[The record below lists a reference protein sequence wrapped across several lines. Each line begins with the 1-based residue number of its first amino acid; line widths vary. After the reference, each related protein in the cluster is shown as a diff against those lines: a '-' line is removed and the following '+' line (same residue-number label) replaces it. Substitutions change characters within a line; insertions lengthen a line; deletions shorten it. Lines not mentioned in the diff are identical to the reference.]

1 MVIPPVTCRIA
12 ALGLRGFFLP
22 KAVLYYWK
30 CQSFFSFWFLIRA
43 GLLSK
48 EKIYI
53 LVNSLALIA
62 TISLPISTALDQNAS
77 TKRTKA
83 SISFMPLLSFFLLLL
98 FSPPE
103 VAERRCS
110 HPEGWVGLCCFQ
122 GARGHAL
129 QGAERR
135 HSCAGMQEQMQSHEM
150 APQQLGDTALGWRWE
165 EQSLCLSLIA
175 LVRH

>member
-83 SISFMPLLSFFLLLL
+83 SISFMPLLSFFFYCYFLPLKLQNAAV
-98 FSPPE
+98 PIPR
-103 VAERRCS
+103 AESGCAAFRERGATRCRERS
-110 HPEGWVGLCCFQ
+110 AGTAVRECRSRCRAMRWPRSSWGTQHWV
-122 GARGHAL
+122 
-129 QGAERR
+129 GAERSR
-135 HSCAGMQEQMQSHEM
+135 ASAFHS
-150 APQQLGDTALGWRWE
+150 
-165 EQSLCLSLIA
+165 
-175 LVRH
+175 

>member
-62 TISLPISTALDQNAS
+62 TTSLPISTALIGTPALNARRHPSVSCLCCPFFFYCYFLPLKLQNAAVPIP
-77 TKRTKA
+77 R
-83 SISFMPLLSFFLLLL
+83 
-98 FSPPE
+98 
-103 VAERRCS
+103 AESGCAAFRERGATRCRERS
-110 HPEGWVGLCCFQ
+110 AGTAVRECRSRCRAMRWPRSSWGTQHWV
-122 GARGHAL
+122 
-129 QGAERR
+129 GAERSR
-135 HSCAGMQEQMQSHEM
+135 ASAFRS
-150 APQQLGDTALGWRWE
+150 
-165 EQSLCLSLIA
+165 
-175 LVRH
+175 